1 MVVTRGTG
9 EVGFNSEELAM
20 DGRVEELQEKLR
32 HHLKAAAELSAEIQ
46 KRDGSQAEVPHY
58 SQIENVAHAT
68 GKELSRMIQQ
78 SRVREVA
85 LASAPQAGCP
95 TCGDAC
101 EVCHPRRSINSI
113 DGPVETLEPK
123 ASSCP

>member
-1 MVVTRGTG
+1 MVVTRGIG
-9 EVGFNSEELAM
+9 EVGFDSEEFAM

-32 HHLKAAAELSAEIQ
+32 HHLKEAAERSAEIP
-46 KRDGSQAEVPHY
+46 RLDGTQAEVPHD

-68 GKELSRMIQQ
+68 GKELSRMIPQ
-78 SRVREVA
+78 SRIREVA
-85 LASAPQAGCP
+85 LGSVPQTGCP
-95 TCGDAC
+95 TCG

-123 ASSCP
+123 A